1 MWAGALLGVLMFLG
15 VFELAAEQNRLD
27 REAYQNRTFTI
38 IQK

>member
-1 MWAGALLGVLMFLG
+1 MWLGALLGALMFLG